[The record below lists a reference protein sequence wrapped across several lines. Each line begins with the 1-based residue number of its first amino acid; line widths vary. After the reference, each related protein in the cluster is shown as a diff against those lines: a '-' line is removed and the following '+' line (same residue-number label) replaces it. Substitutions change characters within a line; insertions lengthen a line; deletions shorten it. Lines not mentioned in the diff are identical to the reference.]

1 MAHRKSHHRK
11 HYRSHRKHY
20 RSHRNRYRSHRNRS
34 HKRRHTNNFINS
46 TVSVAKSTNKKYMP
60 KVKNG
65 LENVGSKVIKTG
77 SESVPFLQRMT
88 RKVFGMFSNKTK
100 KHYKH

>member
-1 MAHRKSHHRK
+1 MSHRKSH
-11 HYRSHRKHY
+11 RSHRK
-20 RSHRNRYRSHRNRS
+20 SHFRKKGKHS
-34 HKRRHTNNFINS
+34 NNFMNS
-46 TVSVAKSTNKKYMP
+46 TISVAKSTNKKYMP

-88 RKVFGMFSNKTK
+88 RKFFGMFTRKKTK
-100 KHYKH
+100 KHYKRYKH

>member
-1 MAHRKSHHRK
+1 MAYRKSYRKKHHRSHIK
-11 HYRSHRKHY
+11 SYRRR
-20 RSHRNRYRSHRNRS
+20 RSNNRRS
-34 HKRRHTNNFINS
+34 NNFMNS

-88 RKVFGMFSNKTK
+88 RKVFGMFSRKTK
-100 KHYKH
+100 KHYKR

>member
-11 HYRSHRKHY
+11 HYRSH
-20 RSHRNRYRSHRNRS
+20 
-34 HKRRHTNNFINS
+34 KRRHSNNFMNS

-77 SESVPFLQRMT
+77 SASVPFLQRMT